1 MPTTEQEHL
10 AREASRL
17 LNDATLAKALNEIRL
32 DALTELAEV
41 DAENANEI
49 RRLQAI
55 AGVCLEFV
63 GTLQQYVIAGSST
76 KADGTGL

>member
-32 DALTELAEV
+32 DALTTLAEV

-63 GTLQQYVIAGSST
+63 ETLQQYVIAGSST